1 VVSGFAAAQP
11 VYQDGIKQHMIKV
24 GVSTADMD
32 AYIALRGTLSS
43 TNALRLIMEEKSVAN
58 FLNAENYTDWRRTGF
73 PALTKVKNALSEIPR
88 RVLYPNTEITAN
100 PQPQQKAKITDRLWW
115 DVN

>member
-1 VVSGFAAAQP
+1 
-11 VYQDGIKQHMIKV
+11 
-24 GVSTADMD
+24 
-32 AYIALRGTLSS
+32 
-43 TNALRLIMEEKSVAN
+43 MEEKSVAN